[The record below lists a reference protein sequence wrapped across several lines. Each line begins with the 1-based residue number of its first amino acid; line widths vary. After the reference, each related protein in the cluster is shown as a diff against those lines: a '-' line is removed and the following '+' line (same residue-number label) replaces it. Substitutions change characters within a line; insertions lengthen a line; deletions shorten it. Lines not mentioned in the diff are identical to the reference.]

1 MSTASIQQKI
11 KKLTDEINYHNH
23 LYYLENRSEISDY
36 DFDQKL
42 AQLTDLEKQNPE
54 WQEPDSPT
62 LRVGGAVTKS
72 FETVQHDSPMLS
84 LSNTYS
90 KEDLQEF
97 HERVVKG
104 LGTEAFTYVC
114 ELKFDGLAISLKY
127 SNGLLIRAATRGD
140 GVSGDDITLN
150 AKTIRTLPLRIRN
163 DDAPQNLE
171 VRGEVFLPLKEFERL
186 NREIE
191 SGNIALT
198 NAGRKKKP
206 LLANPRNTASGTM
219 KMQDSSIVA
228 SRNMDCYLYDFTAQ
242 ETEQESHSEALKL
255 MSKIGFNVSSS
266 FRVCENLD
274 QVFAYIDLW
283 ESKRFELPL
292 DTDGIV
298 IKVDAKAHQ
307 EELGFTAKSPKWAIA
322 FKYKSQSEQT
332 QLVSITYQVGRT
344 GSITPV
350 ANLKP
355 VALAGTTVKRASL
368 HNANEILRLD
378 LHEGDTVAVEKGGE
392 IIPKIT
398 GVDASKRKK
407 DAKPIKFI
415 DTCPECQ
422 TDLIRKEDE
431 ANHYCPNSK
440 GCPPQILGGIEHFI
454 SRNALDIDSLG
465 PKTLEGL
472 IHKGLIKRPADLFY
486 LSFEQINGLQFEVED
501 PSTSEI
507 KTRSLQEKS
516 AAKIIDSIEIS
527 KKTVFA
533 KVLFGLGIRYIG
545 KTVAEKLADHFL
557 TIDAMIEASLEELI
571 NVPEVGQRIAESLNN
586 YLSVSENIEQINLLK
601 EAGLHLSQ
609 DPSEDTQV
617 GTLFEGKIVV
627 VSGVFESYGR
637 NELHDMI
644 KSQGG
649 RIGSSITGKTDI
661 LVAGQN
667 MGPAKL
673 EKATKLEILTMS
685 EEELTKMLTNR

>member
-1 MSTASIQQKI
+1 
-11 KKLTDEINYHNH
+11 
-23 LYYLENRSEISDY
+23 
-36 DFDQKL
+36 
-42 AQLTDLEKQNPE
+42 
-54 WQEPDSPT
+54 
-62 LRVGGAVTKS
+62 
-72 FETVQHDSPMLS
+72 
-84 LSNTYS
+84 
-90 KEDLQEF
+90 
-97 HERVVKG
+97 
-104 LGTEAFTYVC
+104 
-114 ELKFDGLAISLKY
+114 
-127 SNGLLIRAATRGD
+127 
-140 GVSGDDITLN
+140 
-150 AKTIRTLPLRIRN
+150 
-163 DDAPQNLE
+163 
-171 VRGEVFLPLKEFERL
+171 
-186 NREIE
+186 
-191 SGNIALT
+191 
-198 NAGRKKKP
+198 
-206 LLANPRNTASGTM
+206 
-219 KMQDSSIVA
+219 
-228 SRNMDCYLYDFTAQ
+228 
-242 ETEQESHSEALKL
+242 
-255 MSKIGFNVSSS
+255 
-266 FRVCENLD
+266 
-274 QVFAYIDLW
+274 VFAYIDLW

-501 PSTSEI
+501 PSTGEI

-685 EEELTKMLTNR
+685 EEELTIMLTNR